1 MPPISTLPLP
11 VPIRFQQVIFALFAG
26 FDTTSVTL
34 ARMLQLL
41 GSAGGK
47 KVAEELVEEL
57 NHRTAVDGE
66 NTPGGASKSAE
77 RSSPGVFG
85 AFPLL
90 EAVVLESSRFVCR
103 CPRGN

>member
-1 MPPISTLPLP
+1 MS
-11 VPIRFQQVIFALFAG
+11 IRVQQVIFALFAG

-34 ARMLQLL
+34 ARILQLL

-57 NHRTAVDGE
+57 NHRAPVDGE
-66 NTPGGASKSAE
+66 SNQDGSAKSAG
-77 RSSPGVFG
+77 RSSPEVFG

-90 EAVVLESSRFVCR
+90 EAVVLESSRFVGVLGG
-103 CPRGN
+103 PT